1 MYGFGYTGII
11 ASMKKV
17 SSAPA
22 YPSSLKL
29 FIDAGNA
36 SSYPGSGTTVTD
48 LTINTNNCTLLNG
61 TGYSSSDG
69 GIFTF
74 DGVNDNISTPIYSTV
89 TEMSG
94 MFWINSSL
102 FINNVI
108 FNLLVDVGQGYITFG
123 MDGSNRLIWAN
134 YGSTAAT
141 GATILT
147 TNTWYAVGFSHKTG
161 QTSKVYLNGV
171 LDGSSSSNQNNIQ
184 NNSALL
190 KFMTNGVASYSSGK
204 LGNVK
209 IFNAQMTDADFLGH
223 FNEFKSRYGY

>member
-1 MYGFGYTGII
+1 MSYYHHLIKS
-11 ASMKKV
+11 AV
-17 SSAPA
+17 APA
-22 YPSSLKL
+22 YPASLKL

-36 SSYPGSGTTVTD
+36 ASYPGTGTTVTD
-48 LTINTNNCTLLNG
+48 LTTNANNCTLLNG
-61 TGYSSSDG
+61 TGYSASDG

-94 MFWINSSL
+94 MFWIKLSSYV
-102 FINNVI
+102 INPP
-108 FNLLVDVGQGYITFG
+108 LLVDVGQGYIEFKINSAG
-123 MDGSNRLIWAN
+123 RVNWGNF
-134 YGSTAAT
+134 GSTTAS
-141 GATILT
+141 GATTML

-190 KFMTNGVASYSSGK
+190 KFMTNGVVYSSGK
-204 LGNVK
+204 IGNVK
-209 IFNAQMTDADFLGH
+209 IFDAQMVDADFLGY
-223 FNEFKSRYGY
+223 FNEFKTRYGY

>member
-17 SSAPA
+17 GGAAPPS
-22 YPSSLKL
+22 YPASLKL

-36 SSYPGSGTTVTD
+36 ASYPGSGTTVTD
-48 LTINTNNCTLLNG
+48 LTINSNNCTLLNG

-94 MFWINSSL
+94 MFWINLSSYV
-102 FINNVI
+102 INPP
-108 FNLLVDVGQGYITFG
+108 LLVDVGQGYIEFKINSAGRVTWGNF
-123 MDGSNRLIWAN
+123 
-134 YGSTAAT
+134 GSTTAN
-141 GATILT
+141 GATTLSP
-147 TNTWYAVGFSHKTG
+147 NTWYAVGFSHKTG

-171 LDGSSSSNQNNIQ
+171 LDGSSSGNQNNIG
-184 NNSALL
+184 NNSAAL
-190 KFMTNGVASYSSGK
+190 KLMTNSVLFSSGK

-209 IFNAQMTDADFLGH
+209 IFNAEMLAADYLAH
-223 FNEFKSRYGY
+223 FNEFKARYGY